1 MPYRKATNRD
11 WFGMFCGISTEIT
24 YKIAYM
30 NTKHLSTFV
39 LTLVLVFGFLFTIN
53 AQGYKPTTYFT
64 TEEMPDLIQC
74 LPAPPDSTSEAF
86 SYDILRYMWGKLQR
100 YDVERADMAKR
111 DAVWSYEALLAEM
124 SVPFGLEISE
134 KGTPEIWKLLTNS
147 LATTDQM
154 RVAPKAYYNRTRPF
168 VYFHEEPFME
178 SDKEFAN
185 EGSYPSGHTMRCW
198 TAALLLSEIN
208 PEASAA
214 IFSRAWLYC
223 ENRVI
228 TGAHWQSDIDATRS
242 GASIGYA
249 RLQTSS
255 EFQKQMAKAQ
265 KEFKRLIKK

>member
-1 MPYRKATNRD
+1 
-11 WFGMFCGISTEIT
+11 
-24 YKIAYM
+24 M

-39 LTLVLVFGFLFTIN
+39 LTIVLVFGFLFTIN

-208 PEASAA
+208 PEAFAA

>member
-1 MPYRKATNRD
+1 MKMKN
-11 WFGMFCGISTEIT
+11 
-24 YKIAYM
+24 
-30 NTKHLSTFV
+30 LSKLILTFV
-39 LTLVLVFGFLFTIN
+39 LVTGFLWNLN
-53 AQGYKPTTYFT
+53 AQGYQPTTYFT

-100 YDVERADMAKR
+100 FDTERADMARR

-134 KGTPEIWKLLTNS
+134 EDTPEIWKLITNS
-147 LATTDQM
+147 LATVDQM
-154 RVAPKAYYNRTRPF
+154 RVAPKAYYHRTRPF

-178 SDKEFAN
+178 SDKEFYN

-198 TAALLLSEIN
+198 ATALLLSEIN
-208 PEASAA
+208 PEASGA

-255 EFQKQMAKAQ
+255 DFHKQMAKAQ
-265 KEFKRLIKK
+265 KEFKKLIKSTKSSLP

>member
-1 MPYRKATNRD
+1 MLKN
-11 WFGMFCGISTEIT
+11 IT
-24 YKIAYM
+24 KRC
-30 NTKHLSTFV
+30 LLTFV
-39 LTLVLVFGFLFTIN
+39 LVVGFLWN
-53 AQGYKPTTYFT
+53 VSAQSYQPTTYFT
-64 TEEMPDLIQC
+64 TEELPDLILC

-100 YDVERADMAKR
+100 YDAERADMAKR

-134 KGTPEIWKLLTNS
+134 KDTPEIWELITNS
-147 LATTDQM
+147 LATVDQM
-154 RVAPKAYYNRTRPF
+154 RVAPKAYYHRTRPF
-168 VYFHEEPFME
+168 VYSHEEPLME

-198 TAALLLSEIN
+198 TTALLLSEIN
-208 PEASAA
+208 PQASGA

-255 EFQKQMAKAQ
+255 DFQKQMAKAQ
-265 KEFKRLIKK
+265 KEFKKFVKKK

>member
-1 MPYRKATNRD
+1 MKN
-11 WFGMFCGISTEIT
+11 
-24 YKIAYM
+24 
-30 NTKHLSTFV
+30 LSKLI
-39 LTLVLVFGFLFTIN
+39 LTLVFFISCLCNVI
-53 AQGYKPTTYFT
+53 AQGYQPTAYFT
-64 TEEMPDLIQC
+64 TEEMPDLIKC

-86 SYDILRYMWGKLQR
+86 SYDVLRYMWGKLQR
-100 YDVERADMAKR
+100 FDTIRADQAKR
-111 DAVWSYEALLAEM
+111 DAVWSYEALLAEL

-134 KGTPEIWKLLTNS
+134 KGTPEIWKLITNS
-147 LATTDQM
+147 LATVDQM

-185 EGSYPSGHTMRCW
+185 EGSYPSGHTMRSW
-198 TAALLLSEIN
+198 TAALILSEIN
-208 PEASAA
+208 PEASSA

-228 TGAHWQSDIDATRS
+228 TGAHWQSDIDATRA

-249 RLQTSS
+249 RLQTSQ

-265 KEFKRLIKK
+265 KEFKKLVKNK

>member
-1 MPYRKATNRD
+1 MILLETMK
-11 WFGMFCGISTEIT
+11 
-24 YKIAYM
+24 
-30 NTKHLSTFV
+30 TKHLSISI
-39 LTLVLVFGFLFTIN
+39 LTLILIVGCFWNVN
-53 AQGYKPTTYFT
+53 AQGYQPTTYFT
-64 TEEMPDLIQC
+64 TEELPDLIQC

-100 YDVERADMAKR
+100 FDTVRADMAKR
-111 DAVWSYEALLAEM
+111 DAVWTYEALLAEL

-134 KGTPEIWKLLTNS
+134 KGTPEIWKLITNS
-147 LATTDQM
+147 LATVDQM
-154 RVAPKAYYNRTRPF
+154 RVAPKAYYHRTRPF

-185 EGSYPSGHTMRCW
+185 EGSYPSGHTMRSW
-198 TAALLLSEIN
+198 TTALLLSEIN
-208 PEASAA
+208 PDAAAA

-249 RLQTSS
+249 RLQTSPD
-255 EFQKQMAKAQ
+255 FQKQMAKAQ
-265 KEFKRLIKK
+265 KEFKKLVKKK

>member
-1 MPYRKATNRD
+1 MKMKN
-11 WFGMFCGISTEIT
+11 
-24 YKIAYM
+24 
-30 NTKHLSTFV
+30 LSKLILTFV
-39 LTLVLVFGFLFTIN
+39 LVTGFLWNVN
-53 AQGYKPTTYFT
+53 AQGYQPTTYFT

-100 YDVERADMAKR
+100 FDTERADMARR

-134 KGTPEIWKLLTNS
+134 EDTPEIWKLITNS
-147 LATTDQM
+147 LATVDQM
-154 RVAPKAYYNRTRPF
+154 RVAPKAYYHRTRPF

-178 SDKEFAN
+178 SDKEFYN

-198 TAALLLSEIN
+198 ATALLLSEIN
-208 PEASAA
+208 PEASGA

-255 EFQKQMAKAQ
+255 DFQKQMAKAQ
-265 KEFKRLIKK
+265 KEFKKLIKSTKSSLP

>member
-1 MPYRKATNRD
+1 MKMKN
-11 WFGMFCGISTEIT
+11 
-24 YKIAYM
+24 
-30 NTKHLSTFV
+30 LSKLI
-39 LTLVLVFGFLFTIN
+39 LTLVFLISCLCN
-53 AQGYKPTTYFT
+53 VIAQGYQPTTYFT

-86 SYDILRYMWGKLQR
+86 SYDVLRYMWGKMQR
-100 YDVERADMAKR
+100 YDTERAEMAKR
-111 DAVWSYEALLAEM
+111 DAVWSYEALLAEL

-134 KGTPEIWKLLTNS
+134 KGTPEIWKLITNS
-147 LATTDQM
+147 LATVDQM
-154 RVAPKAYYNRTRPF
+154 RVAPKAYYHRTRPF

-178 SDKEFAN
+178 SDKEFSG
-185 EGSYPSGHTMRCW
+185 EGSYPSGHTIRCW
-198 TAALLLSEIN
+198 TSALLLSEIN
-208 PEASAA
+208 LEASGA

-249 RLQTSS
+249 RLQTSP

-265 KEFKRLIKK
+265 KEFKKLVKNK

>member
-1 MPYRKATNRD
+1 M
-11 WFGMFCGISTEIT
+11 
-24 YKIAYM
+24 KIK
-30 NTKHLSTFV
+30 NLSKLIITFV
-39 LTLVLVFGFLFTIN
+39 LVTGFLWNVN
-53 AQGYKPTTYFT
+53 AQGYQPTTYFT

-100 YDVERADMAKR
+100 FDTERAEMAKR

-124 SVPFGLEISE
+124 SVPFELEISE
-134 KGTPEIWKLLTNS
+134 EDTPEIWKLITNS
-147 LATTDQM
+147 LATVDQM
-154 RVAPKAYYNRTRPF
+154 RVAPKAYYHRTRPF

-178 SDKEFAN
+178 SDKEFYN

-198 TAALLLSEIN
+198 ATALLLSEIN
-208 PEASAA
+208 PEASGA

-249 RLQTSS
+249 RLQTSP
-255 EFQKQMAKAQ
+255 EFQKQMSKAQ
-265 KEFKRLIKK
+265 KEFKKLIKSTKSSRP

>member
-1 MPYRKATNRD
+1 
-11 WFGMFCGISTEIT
+11 MFCGISTEIT
-24 YKIAYM
+24 YKKAYM

-39 LTLVLVFGFLFTIN
+39 LTIVLVFGFLFTIN

>member
-1 MPYRKATNRD
+1 
-11 WFGMFCGISTEIT
+11 
-24 YKIAYM
+24 M

-39 LTLVLVFGFLFTIN
+39 LTIVLVFGFLFTIN

-134 KGTPEIWKLLTNS
+134 KVTPEIWKLLTNS

>member
-1 MPYRKATNRD
+1 MKN
-11 WFGMFCGISTEIT
+11 
-24 YKIAYM
+24 
-30 NTKHLSTFV
+30 LSKLI
-39 LTLVLVFGFLFTIN
+39 LTLVFLISCLCN
-53 AQGYKPTTYFT
+53 VIAQGYQPTAYFT
-64 TEEMPDLIQC
+64 TEEMPDLIKC

-86 SYDILRYMWGKLQR
+86 SYDVLRYMWGKLQR
-100 YDVERADMAKR
+100 FDTIRADQAKR
-111 DAVWSYEALLAEM
+111 DAVWSYEALLAEL

-134 KGTPEIWKLLTNS
+134 KGTPEIWKLITNS
-147 LATTDQM
+147 LATVDQM

-185 EGSYPSGHTMRCW
+185 EGSYPSGHTMRSW
-198 TAALLLSEIN
+198 TAALILSEIN
-208 PEASAA
+208 PEASSA

-228 TGAHWQSDIDATRS
+228 TGAHWQSDIDATRA

-249 RLQTSS
+249 RLQTSQ

-265 KEFKRLIKK
+265 KEFKKLVKNK

>member
-1 MPYRKATNRD
+1 MKMKN
-11 WFGMFCGISTEIT
+11 
-24 YKIAYM
+24 
-30 NTKHLSTFV
+30 LSKLILTFV
-39 LTLVLVFGFLFTIN
+39 LVTGFLWNVN
-53 AQGYKPTTYFT
+53 AQGYQPTTYFT

-100 YDVERADMAKR
+100 FDTERAEMAKR

-124 SVPFGLEISE
+124 SVPFELEISE
-134 KGTPEIWKLLTNS
+134 EDTPEIWKLITNS
-147 LATTDQM
+147 LATVDQM
-154 RVAPKAYYNRTRPF
+154 RVAPKAYYHRTRPF

-178 SDKEFAN
+178 SDKEFYN

-198 TAALLLSEIN
+198 ATALLLSEIN
-208 PEASAA
+208 PEASGA

-249 RLQTSS
+249 RLQTSP
-255 EFQKQMAKAQ
+255 EFQKQMSKAQ
-265 KEFKRLIKK
+265 KEFKKLIKSTKSSRP

>member
-1 MPYRKATNRD
+1 MKN
-11 WFGMFCGISTEIT
+11 
-24 YKIAYM
+24 
-30 NTKHLSTFV
+30 LSKLI
-39 LTLVLVFGFLFTIN
+39 LTLVFLISCLCN
-53 AQGYKPTTYFT
+53 VIAQGYLPTTYFT

-86 SYDILRYMWGKLQR
+86 SYDVLRYMWGKMQR
-100 YDVERADMAKR
+100 YDTERAEMAKR
-111 DAVWSYEALLAEM
+111 DAVWSYEALLAEL

-134 KGTPEIWKLLTNS
+134 KGTPEIWKLITNS
-147 LATTDQM
+147 LATVDQM
-154 RVAPKAYYNRTRPF
+154 RVAPKAYYHRTRPF

-178 SDKEFAN
+178 SDKEFSG

-198 TAALLLSEIN
+198 TSALLLSEIN
-208 PEASAA
+208 PEASGA

-249 RLQTSS
+249 RLQTSP

-265 KEFKRLIKK
+265 KEFKKLVKNK

>member
-1 MPYRKATNRD
+1 
-11 WFGMFCGISTEIT
+11 
-24 YKIAYM
+24 M

-39 LTLVLVFGFLFTIN
+39 LTIVLVFGFLFTIN

-74 LPAPPDSTSEAF
+74 LPAPPDSISEAF

-134 KGTPEIWKLLTNS
+134 KVTPEIWKLLTNS

>member
-1 MPYRKATNRD
+1 MKN
-11 WFGMFCGISTEIT
+11 
-24 YKIAYM
+24 
-30 NTKHLSTFV
+30 LSKLI
-39 LTLVLVFGFLFTIN
+39 LTLVFLISCLCN
-53 AQGYKPTTYFT
+53 VIAQGYQPTAYFT
-64 TEEMPDLIQC
+64 TEEMPDLIKC

-86 SYDILRYMWGKLQR
+86 SYDVLRYMWGKLQR
-100 YDVERADMAKR
+100 FDTIRADQAKR
-111 DAVWSYEALLAEM
+111 DAVWSYEALLAEL

-134 KGTPEIWKLLTNS
+134 KGSPEIWKLITNS
-147 LATTDQM
+147 LATVDQM

-185 EGSYPSGHTMRCW
+185 EGSYPSGHTMRSW
-198 TAALLLSEIN
+198 TAALILSEIN
-208 PEASAA
+208 PEASSA

-228 TGAHWQSDIDATRS
+228 TGAHWQSDIDATRA

-249 RLQTSS
+249 RLQTSQ

-265 KEFKRLIKK
+265 KEFKKLVKNK